1 MICQINGLTSITRLS
16 DKNSFKY
23 FLISN
28 QLVESGVP
36 RFINKTPVLPK
47 FILYKLKLFLLLHH
61 LSKDYLY
68 LICKNTAPYRD
79 QF

>member
-1 MICQINGLTSITRLS
+1 MTRLS

-36 RFINKTPVLPK
+36 KFIISTPVLPNLIGGCSK
-47 FILYKLKLFLLLHH
+47 FLSINNLLPSLQDNPSYLDRFQARPRD
-61 LSKDYLY
+61 LS
-68 LICKNTAPYRD
+68 
-79 QF
+79 